1 MQVKPSKR
9 AKKNK
14 PPQEPV
20 VTEPE
25 LGTAAPD
32 ASAHEPPP
40 QPSHDV
46 PISSSDP
53 PTEQTFNDSGN
64 PEAPS
69 LAKANDQEVETLKT
83 QFVEPA
89 QPTVLAKCSAKEEL
103 LEHRKAK
110 LDVTD
115 YTHLSI
121 GEIVSGYINQV
132 QSSRDLEIDMVKQ
145 IQQKSEV

>member
-25 LGTAAPD
+25 LGIATPA

-53 PTEQTFNDSGN
+53 PTEQTLNDSGN

-69 LAKANDQEVETLKT
+69 PAKANDQEVEILKT
-83 QFVEPA
+83 QFVDPG
-89 QPTVLAKCSAKEEL
+89 QPTILAKCSAKEEL
-103 LEHRKAK
+103 LERRKAK
-110 LDVTD
+110 LDVAD

-121 GEIVSGYINQV
+121 GEVVSGYINQV
-132 QSSRDLEIDMVKQ
+132 HSSRDLEIDMNTP
-145 IQQKSEV
+145 

>member
-1 MQVKPSKR
+1 M
-9 AKKNK
+9 
-14 PPQEPV
+14 
-20 VTEPE
+20 TEPE

-32 ASAHEPPP
+32 APAHEPPP
-40 QPSHDV
+40 QPSHDA

-53 PTEQTFNDSGN
+53 PTKKIFNKSGN

-69 LAKANDQEVETLKT
+69 PAKASDPEVEILKT

-89 QPTVLAKCSAKEEL
+89 QPSVLAKCSKEEL
-103 LEHRKAK
+103 VEHRKAK

-121 GEIVSGYINQV
+121 GEIVSSYINQV
-132 QSSRDLEIDMVKQ
+132 HSSRDLEIDMVKQ

>member
-9 AKKNK
+9 VKKNK

-25 LGTAAPD
+25 LGTTAPD

-46 PISSSDP
+46 PISSSNP

-69 LAKANDQEVETLKT
+69 PAKANDPDVEILKT
-83 QFVEPA
+83 QFVEPS

-103 LEHRKAK
+103 LERWKAK
-110 LDVTD
+110 LDITD

-132 QSSRDLEIDMVKQ
+132 QSSCDLEIDMVK
-145 IQQKSEV
+145 